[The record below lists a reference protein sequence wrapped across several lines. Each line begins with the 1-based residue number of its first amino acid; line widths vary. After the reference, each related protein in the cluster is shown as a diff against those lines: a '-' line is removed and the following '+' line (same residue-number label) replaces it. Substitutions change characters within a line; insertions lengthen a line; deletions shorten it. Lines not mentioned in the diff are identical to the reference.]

1 MPVPASFMS
10 GLNQLGTQVVYGHQQ
25 LPGTYAAASSP
36 PGQRLRNLARQE
48 HDAHEAAARASAYG
62 YHPPGS
68 QRPASHRGPAPP
80 KPMQAIMAGL
90 DNELRFEDPQV
101 KVLLH
106 EIFQIPAFTQQLFS
120 FPVHSK
126 YQRRTYFG
134 HPCKLLP
141 DLAQGIVDN
150 ALNPGSGN
158 PYKDVFDLPPSNEPE
173 RVGYRIIQ
181 AIDLYKDAW
190 CYDRDH
196 QSVPVLARPET
207 ECKARVDEW
216 VRHKL
221 VLLNARTLP
230 EQAQQAVYQ
239 APVQPPVQAPP
250 VQQAPAY
257 QTTPQQTIVTPAVEA
272 SPAKPVSHPPY
283 GNRLYPPTSSASTT
297 LFSGEEVV
305 GASMGAGPSSVARD
319 RDIERLAAEADAAAA
334 AKAELEQ
341 LAAAEQSTAQ
351 LHAAMAEGHLRAA
364 AALGV

>member
-1 MPVPASFMS
+1 MSFLTGFRQMRADA
-10 GLNQLGTQVVYGHQQ
+10 LRTNPQLRDGYGV
-25 LPGTYAAASSP
+25 GRSP
-36 PGQRLRNLARQE
+36 PGQRLQNLARQE
-48 HDAHEAAARASAYG
+48 HDAQEAAARALAQG
-62 YHPPGS
+62 YNPHGS
-68 QRPASHRGPAPP
+68 HRAPSHRGPAPP
-80 KPMQAIMAGL
+80 KAMQAIMAGS
-90 DNELRFEDPQV
+90 DNELRFEDPEA
-101 KVLLH
+101 KALLQ

-120 FPVHSK
+120 FPVHSR
-126 YQRRTYFG
+126 YRRRTYFG
-134 HPCKLLP
+134 HPCNLMP
-141 DLAQGIVDN
+141 DMCHGVIDN
-150 ALNPGSGN
+150 ALNPGKGN

-173 RVGYRIIQ
+173 RVGYRINQ

-221 VLLNARTLP
+221 ALLNAWTLP

>member
-10 GLNQLGTQVVYGHQQ
+10 GLNHLGTQVVYGHQQ

-48 HDAHEAAARASAYG
+48 HDAHEAAARGSAYG
-62 YHPPGS
+62 YNPPGS

-141 DLAQGIVDN
+141 DTAQGIVDN

-190 CYDRDH
+190 CYNSEH
-196 QSVPVLARPET
+196 QSVPVLAET
-207 ECKARVDEW
+207 EAACKARVDAW
-216 VRHKL
+216 VRRKQDEL
-221 VLLNARTLP
+221 A
-230 EQAQQAVYQ
+230 
-239 APVQPPVQAPP
+239 APP
-250 VQQAPAY
+250 VPVPPPVEEFQSEPPPAIIKY
-257 QTTPQQTIVTPAVEA
+257 
-272 SPAKPVSHPPY
+272 
-283 GNRLYPPTSSASTT
+283 
-297 LFSGEEVV
+297 
-305 GASMGAGPSSVARD
+305 
-319 RDIERLAAEADAAAA
+319 
-334 AKAELEQ
+334 
-341 LAAAEQSTAQ
+341 
-351 LHAAMAEGHLRAA
+351 
-364 AALGV
+364 